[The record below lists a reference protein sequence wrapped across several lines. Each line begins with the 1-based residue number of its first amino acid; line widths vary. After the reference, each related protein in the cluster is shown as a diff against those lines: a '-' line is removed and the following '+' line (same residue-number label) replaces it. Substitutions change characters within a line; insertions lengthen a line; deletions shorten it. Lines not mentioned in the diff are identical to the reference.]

1 MKKEKLYELLGRLTF
16 AAIVVI
22 GGIIAI
28 FATGGLILIPLALGL
43 PLILGIGIGKRC
55 KGKEA

>member
-16 AAIVVI
+16 AAVLVI

-43 PLILGIGIGKRC
+43 PLILGIGIGK
-55 KGKEA
+55 KLKVKDV

>member
-28 FATGGLILIPLALGL
+28 FATGGLILIPMALGM
-43 PLILGIGIGKRC
+43 PLILGIGIGKKL
-55 KGKEA
+55 KGKAA